1 MWTVK
6 YSRYYERMERKFDT
20 EKAALDFAV
29 VTVDYE
35 YGYVIEILDPA
46 DEVFMTAKGLSD
58 YMIALDEAEEEQS

>member
-20 EKAALDFAV
+20 REAALDFAV

-46 DEVFMTAKGLSD
+46 DEVFMTAKDLSEH
-58 YMIALDEAEEEQS
+58 MIALDEAEEQS